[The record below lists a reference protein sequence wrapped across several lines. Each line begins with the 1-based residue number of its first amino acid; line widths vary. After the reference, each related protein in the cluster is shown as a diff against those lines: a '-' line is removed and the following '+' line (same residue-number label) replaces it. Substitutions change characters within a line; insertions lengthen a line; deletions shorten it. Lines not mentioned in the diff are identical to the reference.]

1 MSRFS
6 SQPDARIDAVLNAGD
21 DIVQTFEVKPLG
33 VRGRIVRLGAAVDEI
48 LHQHDYPQPV
58 SALLAQ
64 AVALGALLG
73 SALKFDGKFILQ
85 TKSDGP
91 VSMLV
96 ADYATAGQVRG
107 YAQFDAAAVER
118 LFAEVRPVPAGRL
131 LGRGHLAMTVDQGS
145 DMERYQGIVGLD
157 GDGLERAAHE
167 YFEHSEQ
174 IPTRLR
180 LTAGP
185 LVGRGADRPESW
197 RAGAI
202 MVQHLPRDGGA
213 SPMVVSSGDAPE
225 RYREKVV
232 EDDRWVKARLLLDTV
247 EDHEL
252 LDPTLAPAQ
261 LLYRLYHEDGVT
273 VYPPQT
279 VARHCTCSR
288 ERAAQIVAH
297 FGPEE
302 LGDMLED
309 GRVVVTCQFCSARY
323 EFDPDEVG

>member
-1 MSRFS
+1 MSQFGS
-6 SQPDARIDAVLNAGD
+6 DQDPRIAAVLNAGD

-33 VRGRIVRLGAAVDEI
+33 VRGRIIRFGASVDEI
-48 LHQHDYPQPV
+48 LRQHDYPQPV

-64 AVALGALLG
+64 SVGLATLLG

-85 TKSDGP
+85 TRSDGP

-96 ADYATAGQVRG
+96 ADYATPGQVRG
-107 YAQFDAAAVER
+107 YAQYDAAAVES
-118 LFAEVRPVPAGRL
+118 LSAEESPVSAGKL
-131 LGRGHLAMTVDQGS
+131 LGRGHLAMTVDQGG
-145 DMERYQGIVGLD
+145 DMDRYQGIVELD
-157 GDGLERAAHE
+157 GASLERAAHE
-167 YFEHSEQ
+167 YFERSEQ

-180 LTAGP
+180 LAAGP
-185 LVGRGADRPESW
+185 LLGRGAERPETW

-202 MVQHLPRDGGA
+202 MVQHLPRDGGG
-213 SPMVVSSGDAPE
+213 SPLSMSSGDAPDGYGE
-225 RYREKVV
+225 TLV
-232 EDDRWVKARLLLDTV
+232 EDDRWVKARLLLETV

-273 VYPPQT
+273 VYPPHQ

-288 ERAAQIVAH
+288 ERASQIVSH
-297 FGPEE
+297 FDAGE
-302 LGDMLED
+302 LSNMLED

-323 EFDPDEVG
+323 EFDPDEAG

>member
-1 MSRFS
+1 MSRFANELD
-6 SQPDARIDAVLNAGD
+6 PRIDAVLNAGD

-33 VRGRIVRLGAAVDEI
+33 VRGRIVRFGTAVDEI
-48 LHQHDYPQPV
+48 LRQHDYPEPV

-64 AVALGALLG
+64 SVGLGALLG

-85 TKSDGP
+85 TQSDGP

-96 ADYATAGQVRG
+96 VDYATPGQVRG
-107 YAQFDAAAVER
+107 YAQFDATAVDG
-118 LFAEVRPVPAGRL
+118 LLAGGRPVPASKL

-145 DMERYQGIVGLD
+145 DMERYQGIVALD
-157 GDGLERAAHE
+157 GNGLEGAAHE
-167 YFEHSEQ
+167 YFERSEQ

-180 LTAGP
+180 LAAGP
-185 LVGRGADRPESW
+185 LVGRGAERPESW

-202 MVQHLPRDGGA
+202 MGQHLPREGGA
-213 SPMVVSSGDAPE
+213 SPMAVSSGDAPE
-225 RYREKVV
+225 GYRQTVI
-232 EDDRWVKARLLLDTV
+232 EDERWVKARLLLETV

-273 VYPPQT
+273 VYRPQH

-288 ERAAQIVAH
+288 ERAGRIVAH
-297 FGPEE
+297 YGAEE
-302 LGDMLED
+302 LSDMLED
-309 GRVVVTCQFCSARY
+309 GKVVVTCQFCSARY
-323 EFDPDEVG
+323 EFDPDTIG